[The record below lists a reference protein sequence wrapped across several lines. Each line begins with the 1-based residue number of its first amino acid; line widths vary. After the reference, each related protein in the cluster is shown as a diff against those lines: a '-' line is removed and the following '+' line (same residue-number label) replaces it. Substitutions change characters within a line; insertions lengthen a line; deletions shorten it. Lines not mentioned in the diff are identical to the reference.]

1 MTDTRASWRDTYLEM
16 ARTLA
21 RMRADCTRR
30 KVGAIIF
37 EPSNGDLIE
46 PGYNGAPRGMPG
58 CLSAGA
64 CPRGQHYELMGV
76 VTFNSEDFSRVGQPN
91 GMGTC
96 GGCGAPWPCDGSV
109 EPGSSYDT
117 GKGSCIAVH
126 AEANALLRAGR
137 RARGMIMVV
146 TEKPCDG
153 CMRLCRG
160 ASLDAVIWPAEN
172 GKGFDFKRFPGPSLK
187 SVFD

>member
-1 MTDTRASWRDTYLEM
+1 VTDHRASWRDTYLEM
-16 ARTLA
+16 AKVLA

-37 EPSNGDLIE
+37 DPDSGDMIE

-64 CPRGQHYELMGV
+64 CPRGQHYEQQRTV
-76 VTFNSEDFSRVGQPN
+76 VFNSHDPSMIGQQVG
-91 GMGTC
+91 GGEC
-96 GGCGAPWPCDGSV
+96 GGCGEKWPCSSSV
-109 EPGSSYDT
+109 APSSSYDT
-117 GKGSCIAVH
+117 GPGTCIAIH

-137 RARGMIMVV
+137 RSRGMVMVV

-160 ASLDAVIWPAEN
+160 ARLDMVIWPEDAKFGWE
-172 GKGFDFKRFPGPSLK
+172 RFSKPVSGA
-187 SVFD
+187 VFD